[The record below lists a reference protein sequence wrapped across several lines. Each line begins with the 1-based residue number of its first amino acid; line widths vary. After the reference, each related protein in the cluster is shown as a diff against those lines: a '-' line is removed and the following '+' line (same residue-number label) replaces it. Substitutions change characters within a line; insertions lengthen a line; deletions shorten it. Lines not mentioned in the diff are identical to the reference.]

1 MGRRIGRRMGRPR
14 ESTARHDWTT
24 TMTELTQAE
33 RARRRRAGLQPF
45 MAWLTAS
52 QALNKLVDIS
62 QQSLENDPDWQKRQ
76 EEKTLLTPENII
88 KEVLQN
94 NRELNFLRRTE
105 EEKEAIRG
113 AIIAAVDE
121 IVHAEITKIIKS
133 SDI

>member
-1 MGRRIGRRMGRPR
+1 MTLRIEFDTISLCHIKIKKIR
-14 ESTARHDWTT
+14 
-24 TMTELTQAE
+24 
-33 RARRRRAGLQPF
+33 
-45 MAWLTAS
+45 
-52 QALNKLVDIS
+52 KDIS
-62 QQSLENDPDWQKRQ
+62 
-76 EEKTLLTPENII
+76 ENII